1 MNAVLEVTETLQQAA
16 RRLSAPALRDG
27 FKPEALHVYTNPN
40 GAPIYWRIRA
50 KHPDGRKW
58 VRPMHRA
65 EAGAF
70 VMGEPPFAP
79 GVKPLY
85 RLHDLALHPDAVVI
99 VTEGEKAADA
109 LAKISMHATTSGAA
123 DSCAGADWQPL
134 VGRTVVIW
142 PDADE
147 PGAKYAQAVVDKLQ
161 GIAAEVRVI
170 DVARLNLPPKGDAVE
185 WIEAHPDATADDV
198 LALSVVQDE
207 TPADAWPQPHPLV
220 AQIAS
225 EPYPLDA
232 LPPRILA
239 AVNEVR
245 SFAQAPVALVASAAL
260 SAVSV
265 AVQGLY
271 DIKRADRLTGP
282 CSLFMLTIAE
292 SGERKTT
299 ADGFFT
305 AALRE
310 YETEQADVAKPGIKA
325 FKADHAAWEAE
336 KSGQQDAIR
345 SASKSGKTTG
355 DLTASLRILVNDEP
369 QPPRVPRLLYSDATP
384 EALTWGL
391 SKTWPSAA
399 VISSE
404 AGGVFG
410 SHGMGAES
418 MTRNLSILN
427 QLWDGRDLVF
437 DRRKENGSFA
447 VRGARLTMSLQT
459 QDITL
464 RQFFER
470 TAGLARGSGFL
481 ARFLVAWPEST
492 QGTRLYKEPPT
503 SWPALASFN
512 TRMAA
517 ILRTAAPIDQ
527 DGTLQPV
534 MLGLTPEAKAAW
546 VQFHD
551 AIETE
556 LGAGGELSD
565 VKDVASK
572 TADNAARLALL
583 FHIFE
588 GGTGAVSAEA
598 FTGASRVVAWHLN
611 EARRFLGEF
620 AMSPELAEAARLD
633 GWLLAYCRQNQAQEI
648 GRRDA
653 QQYGPLRDGAQ
664 LDAVLRELETLGR
677 VRLTKQG
684 KRHIITLN
692 PALLRFATAT
702 PAALATHADRSG
714 ATVATAATVAVA
726 NGGTT

>member
-1 MNAVLEVTETLQQAA
+1 MSAVLEVTETPKQAA
-16 RRLSAPALRDG
+16 ARLSASAQREG
-27 FKPEALHVYTNPN
+27 YKPEALHVYSDAS
-40 GAPIYWRIRA
+40 GEPIYWRIRA

-65 EAGAF
+65 EGGAF

-79 GVKPLY
+79 GAKPLY
-85 RLHDLALHPDAVVI
+85 RLHDLALHPAAVVI

-109 LAKISMHATTSGAA
+109 LAKIGMQATTSGAA
-123 DSCAGADWQPL
+123 DSAAGADWQPL
-134 VGRTVVIW
+134 AGRTVLIW
-142 PDADE
+142 PDADA
-147 PGAKYAQAVVDKLQ
+147 PGAKYGQAVADKLLAL
-161 GIAAEVRVI
+161 GCNVSTI
-170 DVARLNLPPKGDAVE
+170 DVQALGLHPKGDAFD
-185 WIEAHPDATADDV
+185 WLLLHPVATAADV
-198 LALSVVQDE
+198 LALAVVQVE
-207 TPADAWPQPHPLV
+207 APADAWPEPQPLV
-220 AQIAS
+220 AQIAP

-232 LPPRILA
+232 LPSRILA
-239 AVNEVR
+239 AVREVQA
-245 SFAQAPVALVASAAL
+245 FAQAPVALVASAAL

-282 CSLFMLTIAE
+282 CSLFMLTVAE

-305 AALRE
+305 TALRE
-310 YETEQADVAKPGIKA
+310 YEAEQADIAKPSIKA

-336 KSGQQDAIR
+336 KSGLQDAIR
-345 SASKSGKTTG
+345 SASKAGKASSE
-355 DLTASLRILVNDEP
+355 LTAKMRALVNDEP

-437 DRRKENGSFA
+437 DRRKDNGSFA

-464 RQFFER
+464 RQFFDR
-470 TAGLARGSGFL
+470 TAGLARGIGFL
-481 ARFLVAWPEST
+481 ARFLVACPEST

-517 ILRTAAPIDQ
+517 ILRTAAPIDE
-527 DGTLQPV
+527 DGALQPV

-588 GGTGAVSAEA
+588 SGTGAVSADA
-598 FTGASRVVAWHLN
+598 FAGASRVVAWHLN

-633 GWLLAYCRQNQAQEI
+633 GWLLAYCRQQQTREV
-648 GRRDA
+648 GKREA

-664 LDAVLRELETLGR
+664 IDTALRELETLGR
-677 VRLTKQG
+677 ARLTKQG

-702 PAALATHADRSG
+702 PAALAT
-714 ATVATAATVAVA
+714 VAPEWPSCVASAAGVAVA